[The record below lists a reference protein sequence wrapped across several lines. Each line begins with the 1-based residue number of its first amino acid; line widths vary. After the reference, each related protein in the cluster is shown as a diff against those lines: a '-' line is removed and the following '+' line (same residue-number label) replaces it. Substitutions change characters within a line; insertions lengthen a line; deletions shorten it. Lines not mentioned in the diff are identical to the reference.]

1 MSRLLRRE
9 CQGPVTAW
17 GGDAESQPPNLSSLS
32 TRALRKSASQVETQR
47 PTVNMRKL
55 SQLSGESTVVKEV
68 PANNSARASH
78 YVVWFSKATV
88 RNGTFY
94 LIKEGEQ

>member
-1 MSRLLRRE
+1 
-9 CQGPVTAW
+9 
-17 GGDAESQPPNLSSLS
+17 
-32 TRALRKSASQVETQR
+32 
-47 PTVNMRKL
+47 MRKL
-55 SQLSGESTVVKEV
+55 SRLSGESTVVKEV